1 MTETAHMTGA
11 APFTQAGEW
20 DGLTAMIHDA
30 EQVHLPRIPLPRT
43 IDLTAPARHDL
54 VIPAA
59 TVTMLEDYELY
70 VS

>member
-1 MTETAHMTGA
+1 MTEIA
-11 APFTQAGEW
+11 ELIDVDER

-30 EQVHLPRIPLPRT
+30 EQVHLPRLPLPRT
-43 IDLTAPARHDL
+43 IDLTAQAPRHDL
-54 VIPAA
+54 VIPPQ